1 MGPNNV
7 SRITVRHRAE
17 RFIRAVKR
25 DASGV
30 IAVASLLV
38 AGLACG
44 AGSNEPQY
52 PSPTRLGISR
62 SALPAPG
69 LCRIL
74 GATQQSRTCDGIA
87 HVAPVGSQVLYRM
100 KDPSHVV
107 VICYMHRS
115 RRGHVFGIDV
125 FNANNQRLLDVLLRA
140 DDPPIEG
147 DCDKLIAGR
156 TIQGIRAGS

>member
-1 MGPNNV
+1 MGPRN
-7 SRITVRHRAE
+7 
-17 RFIRAVKR
+17 
-25 DASGV
+25 SGV
-30 IAVASLLV
+30 IAVAFLLG
-38 AGLACG
+38 AGWACSS
-44 AGSNEPQY
+44 GSNEPQY

-74 GATQQSRTCDGIA
+74 GAAQQSRTCEGIA
-87 HVAPVGSQVLYRM
+87 YVAPEGSQVLYRM

-107 VICYMHRS
+107 VVCYMHRS
-115 RRGHVFGIDV
+115 RRGFVFGIDV

-147 DCDKLIAGR
+147 DCDKLVAGR
-156 TIQGIRAGS
+156 TIQGIPAGS

>member
-1 MGPNNV
+1 V

-17 RFIRAVKR
+17 RFIRAAKR
-25 DASGV
+25 EALGTITV
-30 IAVASLLV
+30 GTLLV
-38 AGLACG
+38 AGWACG
-44 AGSNEPQY
+44 AGSNEPQF

-62 SALPAPG
+62 SSLPAPG

-74 GATQQSRTCDGIA
+74 GAVQKSRTCEGIA
-87 HVAPVGSQVLYRM
+87 LAAPRGSQVLYRM

-115 RRGHVFGIDV
+115 RRGYVFGIDV
-125 FNANNQRLLDVLLRA
+125 FNANNQRQLDVLLRA

-147 DCDKLIAGR
+147 DCDKLVAGR
-156 TIQGIRAGS
+156 TIQGISAGS